1 VLPRAGA
8 RAGGV
13 SATHEAHGGEMVGTI
28 DTEVVVAGAGPVG
41 LVAAL
46 ALARAGVA
54 VALLEK
60 RDALNAASKA
70 STFHPPT
77 LEILAALGVLDE
89 VIAQGE
95 VVRRIQYRTPDG
107 PFAEFSM
114 SDLAPRTAYPFR
126 LHLEQARVTPVM
138 LARFAAMPGARVML
152 GTEFAGV
159 EQRGDGVVVRARRGD
174 GGEVELRARYLVGAD
189 GAHSAVRRALGIAFE
204 GAAYPHKILR
214 VMTTDDLDA
223 VLPGIAPVT
232 YLFNAPRSIS
242 FLRMPD
248 CWRIILRVPD
258 SVDDATAMRDD
269 WLGERLV
276 EVLPSWTRLPSIAG
290 RDVYGVSRRVAS
302 RYAEGAAFLA
312 GDSAHVTNTRG
323 GMNMNCGM
331 HDAFALAGAMA
342 TALRGGDPAC
352 VARASGERR
361 RVAEEMLIPRTDRA
375 VAGGDA
381 WLEKIRATAASP
393 ADASAYLATAAMLD
407 MLDRPGAAS

>member
-1 VLPRAGA
+1 
-8 RAGGV
+8 
-13 SATHEAHGGEMVGTI
+13 MDGTI

-54 VALLEK
+54 VTLLEK
-60 RDALNAASKA
+60 RDGLNAASKA

-77 LEILAALGVLDE
+77 LEILDALGVLGE
-89 VIAQGE
+89 VMAQGE
-95 VVRRIQYRTPDG
+95 VVRRIQYRTPGG
-107 PFAEFSM
+107 PFAEFAM
-114 SDLAPRTAYPFR
+114 SDLAGRTAFPFR

-138 LARFAAMPGARVML
+138 LARLAAMPGARVML
-152 GTEFAGV
+152 GTAFAGL
-159 EQRGDGVVVRARRGD
+159 EQADGRVLVRARGA
-174 GGEVELRARYLVGAD
+174 GGEVALRARYLVGAD
-189 GAHSAVRRALGIAFE
+189 GAHSAVRQALGIAFE
-204 GAAYPHKILR
+204 GEAYPHKILR

-258 SVDDATAMRDD
+258 SIDDATALRDD
-269 WLGERLV
+269 WLAERLA
-276 EVLPSWTRLPSIAG
+276 EVLPSWTRPPSIAG
-290 RDVYGVSRRVAS
+290 RDIYGVARRVAS
-302 RYAEGAAFLA
+302 RFAEGAAFLA

-342 TALRGGDPAC
+342 SALRGGDPAG
-352 VARASGERR
+352 VARTSDERR
-361 RVAEEMLIPRTDRA
+361 RVAGEMLIPRTDRA

-407 MLDRPGAAS
+407 MLDRPGASA

>member
-1 VLPRAGA
+1 MA
-8 RAGGV
+8 
-13 SATHEAHGGEMVGTI
+13 
-28 DTEVVVAGAGPVG
+28 
-41 LVAAL
+41 
-46 ALARAGVA
+46 
-54 VALLEK
+54 
-60 RDALNAASKA
+60 
-70 STFHPPT
+70 
-77 LEILAALGVLDE
+77 
-89 VIAQGE
+89 
-95 VVRRIQYRTPDG
+95 
-107 PFAEFSM
+107 
-114 SDLAPRTAYPFR
+114 DLAERTRFPFR
-126 LHLEQARVTPVM
+126 LHLEQARVTPAM
-138 LARFAAMPGARVML
+138 LRLFEGLPGAHAL
-152 GTEFAGV
+152 FGTEFAGV
-159 EQRGDGVVVRARRGD
+159 GQDGDGVVVRARRA
-174 GGEVELRARYLVGAD
+174 GGEVELRARFLVGCD
-189 GAHSAVRRALGIAFE
+189 GAHSAVRQALGIGFE
-204 GAAYPHKILR
+204 GEAYPHKILR

-302 RYAEGAAFLA
+302 RYAEGAALLA